1 MLKSWVESHCEDF
14 KQDDELKSVL
24 LGTLASVPVWRCI
37 GLITNDCNGKHPE
50 FIDGPMAT
58 MASPAEQLK
67 KTLLRQ
73 LEKKKEII
81 SNQVAKPTEPIIP
94 NKLEAGKFS
103 FDELSEIEL
112 ARQMSLLESRIYSS
126 IETSEVCQRDGLA
139 LPLTN
144 PPCH

>member
-1 MLKSWVESHCEDF
+1 MNLMVMMMMY
-14 KQDDELKSVL
+14 
-24 LGTLASVPVWRCI
+24 
-37 GLITNDCNGKHPE
+37 CNGKHPE

-126 IETSEVCQRDGLA
+126 IETSEVCQREGLA
-139 LPLTN
+139 LPLMNASNDTMSLIL
-144 PPCH
+144 

>member
-1 MLKSWVESHCEDF
+1 
-14 KQDDELKSVL
+14 
-24 LGTLASVPVWRCI
+24 
-37 GLITNDCNGKHPE
+37 
-50 FIDGPMAT
+50 

-126 IETSEVCQRDGLA
+126 IETSEVCQREGLA

-144 PPCH
+144 ASNDTMSLILSLSLFLFLVFSS